1 MDDMDDYGSFV
12 GSDLGSEEF
21 PEEEF
26 PEEDE
31 DMFMDD
37 SLHEADL
44 EPTEFSESLHVSDL
58 EDDAFPESTEPMP
71 EPVLPPVAEEAGEGG
86 IFGAALKV
94 GALGA
99 VLLASKKFTEFL
111 NKDDDDNNPAEAIQN
126 LQDSV
131 ASQSSSS
138 NVVGAAPM

>member
-1 MDDMDDYGSFV
+1 
-12 GSDLGSEEF
+12 
-21 PEEEF
+21 
-26 PEEDE
+26 
-31 DMFMDD
+31 MFMDD

-111 NKDDDDNNPAEAIQN
+111 NKLSLHFTNAFP
-126 LQDSV
+126 SV
-131 ASQSSSS
+131 RTFSQLGLCASYVLRDFSWTQKERCLTQR
-138 NVVGAAPM
+138 